1 MSPRKEKIMYDCFDN
16 AKGKLGFGCMRL
28 PMKGDEVDTVE
39 FSKMIDVF
47 MEKGFNYF
55 DTAHIYIGGKS
66 ETAIREC
73 LTSRYPR
80 DSYVLT
86 NKLSSPNFEKEEEIR
101 PLIDSLLDACG
112 VEYFDFLLMHA
123 QHTAYY
129 EKYLACN
136 AYEIAYQL
144 KREGKV
150 KHVGIS
156 FHDTAE
162 VLERILSEQPG
173 VEVVQLQFN
182 YLDYESDRVQSRLC
196 YEVCRRYG
204 IPVIVMEP
212 VRGGRLVNMP
222 SAAKKVLEDLN
233 GGSLASYAIRFAAGF
248 EGIEMVLSGMSN
260 MEQMEDN
267 LGYMSDFKPLDAR
280 ELEAVWK
287 TRDILTASDIIQCTA
302 CEYCTA
308 GCPAV
313 INIPALFDLSNRRA
327 AGEGKLR
334 PIYAETC
341 AESGKASDCIGCG
354 RCENS
359 CPQKLPIR
367 SLLERVAF
375 EFE

>member
-1 MSPRKEKIMYDCFDN
+1 MYDCFN
-16 AKGKLGFGCMRL
+16 NTKGKLGFGCMRL
-28 PMKGDEVDTVE
+28 PMKGDEVDTAQ
-39 FSKMIDVF
+39 FSQMIDSF
-47 MEKGFNYF
+47 MERGFNYF

-80 DSYVLT
+80 ESYILT
-86 NKLSSPNFEKEEEIR
+86 DKLSTWNFETEEEIR
-101 PLIDSLLDACG
+101 PLVDSMLEACG

-123 QHTAYY
+123 QRTEFY

-162 VLERILSEQPG
+162 VLERILTEQPA

-182 YLDYESDRVQSRLC
+182 YLDYDSDRVQSRLC
-196 YEVCRRYG
+196 YEVCRRHNV
-204 IPVIVMEP
+204 PVIVMEP
-212 VRGGRLVNMP
+212 VRGGKLVNMP
-222 SAAKKVLEDLN
+222 TAAKKSLEELN
-233 GGSLASYAIRFAAGF
+233 GGSLASYAIRFAASF

-260 MEQMEDN
+260 VEQMEDN
-267 LGYMSDFKPLDAR
+267 LSYMADFKPLDER
-280 ELEAVWK
+280 EMAAVWK
-287 TRDILTASDIIQCTA
+287 TRDVLVSSEFIPCTA
-302 CEYCTA
+302 CEYCTP
-308 GCPAV
+308 GCV
-313 INIPALFDLSNRRA
+313 SSINIPALFDLSNRRA
-327 AGEGKLR
+327 AGESGVRKE
-334 PIYAETC
+334 YGETV
-341 AESGKASDCIGCG
+341 SGGGKASDCIGCG
-354 RCENS
+354 ACERS

-367 SLLERVAF
+367 TLLERVAF

>member
-1 MSPRKEKIMYDCFDN
+1 MYDCFN
-16 AKGKLGFGCMRL
+16 NSKGKLGFGCMRL
-28 PMKGDEVDTVE
+28 PMKGDEVDTE
-39 FSKMIDVF
+39 QFSEMIDIF
-47 MEKGFNYF
+47 MERGFNYF

-86 NKLSSPNFEKEEEIR
+86 DKLSTWNFEKEEEIR
-101 PLIDSLLDACG
+101 PLVDSMLEACG

-123 QHTAYY
+123 QRTEFY

-162 VLERILSEQPG
+162 VLERILSEQPE
-173 VEVVQLQFN
+173 VEAVQLQFN
-182 YLDYESDRVQSRLC
+182 YLDYDCDRVQSRLC
-196 YEVCRRYG
+196 YEVCRRHNV
-204 IPVIVMEP
+204 PVIVMEP
-212 VRGGRLVNMP
+212 VRGGKLVNMP
-222 SAAKKVLEDLN
+222 TAARAVLEELD

-260 MEQMEDN
+260 MEQMGDN
-267 LGYMSDFKPLDAR
+267 ISYMADFKPLDER
-280 ELEAVWK
+280 EMAAVFK
-287 TRDILTASDIIQCTA
+287 TRDILLASDTIQCTA
-302 CEYCTA
+302 CEYCTD
-308 GCPAV
+308 GCPMQ

-327 AGEGKLR
+327 GGESGLR
-334 PIYAETC
+334 PKYKELT
-341 AESGKASDCIGCG
+341 EKQGKASSCVGCG
-354 RCENS
+354 ACEES

-367 SLLERVAF
+367 TLLERVAF

>member
-1 MSPRKEKIMYDCFDN
+1 MYDCFKN

-39 FSKMIDVF
+39 FSRMIDTF
-47 MEKGFNYF
+47 MERGFNYF

-80 DSYVLT
+80 DSYILT

-101 PLIDSLLDACG
+101 PLIDSLLEACG

-144 KREGKV
+144 KREGKA
-150 KHVGIS
+150 KHIGIS

-162 VLERILSEQPG
+162 VLERILSEQP
-173 VEVVQLQFN
+173 EIEAVQLQFN
-182 YLDYESDRVQSRLC
+182 YLDYDSDRVQSRLC
-196 YEVCRRYG
+196 SEVCRKHNV
-204 IPVIVMEP
+204 PVIVMEP
-212 VRGGRLVNMP
+212 VRGGKLVNMP
-222 SAAKKVLEDLN
+222 SAARNVLTELQ
-233 GGSLASYAIRFAAGF
+233 GGSTASYAVRFAAGF

-260 MEQMEDN
+260 MEQIEDN
-267 LGYMSDFKPLDAR
+267 TSFMADFKPLDEK
-280 ELEAVWK
+280 ELAAVFK
-287 TRDILTASDIIQCTA
+287 VRDILLASETIQCTA
-302 CEYCTA
+302 CEYCTE
-308 GCPAV
+308 GCPAG
-313 INIPALFDLSNRRA
+313 IKIPTLFDLSNRRA
-327 AGEGKLR
+327 SGESGLR
-334 PIYAETC
+334 PIYRETVAEG
-341 AESGKASDCIGCG
+341 GKASSCIACG
-354 RCENS
+354 QCEEA

-367 SLLERVAF
+367 ALLERVAF

>member
-1 MSPRKEKIMYDCFDN
+1 MYDCFEN
-16 AKGKLGFGCMRL
+16 VKGKLGFGCMRL
-28 PMKGDEVDTVE
+28 PMKDGEVDTQH
-39 FSKMIDVF
+39 FSAMIDRF
-47 MEKGFNYF
+47 MDMGFNYF

-86 NKLSSPNFEKEEEIR
+86 DKLSTWNFEREEEIR
-101 PLIDSLLDACG
+101 PLVEDMLKACG

-123 QHTAYY
+123 QRTEFY

-162 VLERILSEQPG
+162 VLERILSEQP
-173 VEVVQLQFN
+173 EIEAVQLQFN
-182 YLDYESDRVQSRLC
+182 YLDYDSDRVQSRLC
-196 YEVCRRYG
+196 YEVCRRHNV
-204 IPVIVMEP
+204 PVIVMEP
-212 VRGGRLVNMP
+212 VRGGKLVNMP
-222 SAAKKVLEDLN
+222 TAARAVLEELD

-267 LGYMSDFKPLDAR
+267 LSYMTDFKPLDER
-280 ELEAVWK
+280 ELGAVFK
-287 TRDILTASDIIQCTA
+287 TRDILLAADAIPCTA

-308 GCPAV
+308 GCPQQ

-327 AGEGKLR
+327 NQESGLR
-334 PIYAETC
+334 PKYKEMT
-341 AESGKASDCIGCG
+341 EKQGKASSCVGCG
-354 RCENS
+354 ECENS
-359 CPQKLPIR
+359 CPQTLPIR
-367 SLLERVAF
+367 ALLERVAF